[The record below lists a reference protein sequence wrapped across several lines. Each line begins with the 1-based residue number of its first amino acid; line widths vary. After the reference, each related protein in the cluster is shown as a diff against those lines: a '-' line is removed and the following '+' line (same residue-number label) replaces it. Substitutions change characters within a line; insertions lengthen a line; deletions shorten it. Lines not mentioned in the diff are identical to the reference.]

1 MDASP
6 REPRSDLDLKLELKL
21 RRRSALLP
29 WLVVCVALIGSSAFW
44 RVVEKLIAGAG

>member
-1 MDASP
+1 MDVSP
-6 REPRSDLDLKLELKL
+6 KEPGSDLDLKLELKL

>member
-1 MDASP
+1 METPSK
-6 REPRSDLDLKLELKL
+6 EPRSDLDLKLELRL

-29 WLVVCVALIGSSAFW
+29 WLVVCIALIGSSAFW